1 MKRRLDRP
9 TRQRKELV
17 SGDRGPIVVG
27 AIAGYIA
34 AFIMHTRNGILL
46 TIFPGIIG
54 AVVDC

>member
-1 MKRRLDRP
+1 MAR
-9 TRQRKELV
+9 
-17 SGDRGPIVVG
+17 IVVG

-46 TIFPGIIG
+46 TIFPGIVG